1 MKTYSTII
9 IATFFLL
16 SIIWISSSSSA
27 IGYIIDNVFTLQ
39 IASSLSLSP
48 ILALESSELASI
60 NSSNLPPVNHF
71 NINTGYRIEPV
82 LWNLNLPTSVTFD
95 NENNMY
101 IAEAGFIYGGLQPI
115 PRILK
120 VDSQSGNISIL
131 VDRNLNGPITDI
143 EFYDGKLYVSHRGII
158 STVEPDRGIVKDI
171 ILGLPS
177 TGDHHNNQIAI
188 GPDNR
193 IYFGQGEATNT
204 GVVGEDNFKLGWLKT
219 SPQFHDTPAKNIS
232 LSGENFVTLNPM
244 TAEPNDTT
252 TTGAFVPFGTFTYN
266 GQVIPGNIK
275 CNGCILSANLDGTDL
290 KLVGW
295 GFRSAYGIAFFPDDP
310 TKLLVT
316 VNGADER
323 GSRPIANDTE
333 KLYQIDISPS
343 HSSKQLGKFYGWPD
357 FFGNAEPV
365 TDPKFQVKNLPT
377 LRFVMQNHPP
387 VEKPLV
393 ELEVGAAL
401 AQVDFS
407 SSSSSSSSSSLSS
420 SSSYNHTND
429 FGFKDMAFIAEFG
442 IMVPISHLPGNIKNQ
457 EQEIV
462 GQKVIIFNP
471 QNKSYTDFISLNKP
485 DTSFRPV
492 GIAFNKNE
500 NSLYVTSIG
509 KVEVRTTLPNDNNI
523 ELSEPLPWY
532 YPNTG
537 IIWKVTKISSS

>member
-9 IATFFLL
+9 LATVFLL
-16 SIIWISSSSSA
+16 STLWISSSYSSA
-27 IGYIIDNVFTLQ
+27 IDYIIDNVFTLQ
-39 IASSLSLSP
+39 IPSSLSLSP
-48 ILALESSELASI
+48 ILALESELAAI
-60 NSSNLPPVNHF
+60 NSNNPPPVNHF
-71 NINTGYRIEPV
+71 SINTGYKIEPV
-82 LWNLNLPTSVTFD
+82 LWNLTLPTSVAFD
-95 NENNMY
+95 TENNMY

-120 VDSQSGNISIL
+120 VNSQSGNISIL

-143 EFYDGKLYVSHRGII
+143 EFFDGKLYVSHRGII
-158 STVEPDRGIVKDI
+158 STVEPDSGIVKDI
-171 ILGLPS
+171 IIGLPS

-188 GPDNR
+188 GTDNR
-193 IYFGQGEATNT
+193 IYFGQGEATNS

-232 LSGENFVTLNPM
+232 LSGENFVTLNPI
-244 TAEPNDTT
+244 TAELNDTT
-252 TTGAFVPFGTFTYN
+252 TTGAFVPFGTSTYN

-310 TKLLVT
+310 GKLLVT

-333 KLYQIDISPS
+333 KIYQIDILSS
-343 HSSKQLGKFYGWPD
+343 NSSKQLGKFYGWPD

-365 TDPKFQVKNLPT
+365 TDPKFQVKGDPRLQ
-377 LRFVMQNHPP
+377 FIMENHPP
-387 VEKPLV
+387 VEKPLL

-407 SSSSSSSSSSLSS
+407 SSLSS
-420 SSSYNHTND
+420 SHNHPND
-429 FGFKDMAFIAEFG
+429 CGFENVAFIAEFG
-442 IMVPISHLPGNIKNQ
+442 IMVPISHLPLGIKNQ

-462 GQKVIIFNP
+462 GQKVIMFNP
-471 QNKSYTDFISLNKP
+471 QNKSYSDFISLDKP
-485 DTSFRPV
+485 NTSFRPV

-500 NSLYVTSIG
+500 NALYVTSIG
-509 KVEVRTTLPNDNNI
+509 KVEIRTTLPNDNSKD
-523 ELSEPLPWY
+523 LSEPSPWY

>member
-1 MKTYSTII
+1 MKTHSTII
-9 IATFFLL
+9 ITAFSL
-16 SIIWISSSSSA
+16 SIILISFSSM
-27 IGYIIDNVFTLQ
+27 YFVFDNVFTLQ
-39 IASSLSLSP
+39 IGSSLSLSP
-48 ILALESSELASI
+48 ILALESELVHVNSGNPPSI
-60 NSSNLPPVNHF
+60 DHF
-71 NINTGYRIEPV
+71 NITTGYRIEPV

-101 IAEAGFIYGGLQPI
+101 ISEAGFIYGGLQPI

-120 VDSQSGNISIL
+120 VDSQSGNISNV

-158 STVEPDRGIVKDI
+158 STVEPDTGIVKDI

-188 GPDNR
+188 GKDNR

-232 LSGENFVTLNPM
+232 LSGENFVTLNPL

-290 KLVGW
+290 KLIGW
-295 GFRSAYGIAFFPDDP
+295 GFRSAYGIALLPNDP
-310 TKLLVT
+310 AKLLVT

-333 KLYQIDISPS
+333 KIYQIDISPS
-343 HSSKQLGKFYGWPD
+343 SSSTNSSQLGRFYGWPD

-377 LRFVMQNHPP
+377 LRFVMQNHPS

-401 AQVDFS
+401 AQVDS
-407 SSSSSSSSSSLSS
+407 SSSSSSSAVSA
-420 SSSYNHTND
+420 SYNSTNN

-457 EQEIV
+457 DKEIV
-462 GQKVIIFNP
+462 GQKVILFNP

-500 NSLYVTSIG
+500 NALYVTSIG
-509 KVEVRTTLPNDNNI
+509 KVEIRTTLPNDNSI
-523 ELSEPLPWY
+523 ELSEPSPWY

-537 IIWKVTKISSS
+537 IIWKVTKISL

>member
-9 IATFFLL
+9 ISAFLL
-16 SIIWISSSSSA
+16 SIILISFSSM
-27 IGYIIDNVFTLQ
+27 YFVFDNVFTLQ
-39 IASSLSLSP
+39 IGSSLSLLP
-48 ILALESSELASI
+48 ILALESELVDL
-60 NSSNLPPVNHF
+60 NSGNPPSVDHF
-71 NINTGYRIEPV
+71 NITTGYRIEPV
-82 LWNLNLPTSVTFD
+82 IWNLNLPTSVTFD
-95 NENNMY
+95 SENNMY
-101 IAEAGFIYGGLQPI
+101 ISEAGFIYGGLQPI

-120 VDSQSGNISIL
+120 VDSQSGNISNV

-158 STVEPDRGIVKDI
+158 STVEPERGIVKDI

-232 LSGENFVTLNPM
+232 LSGENFVTLNPL

-266 GQVIPGNIK
+266 GQVIPGKIK

-290 KLVGW
+290 KLIGW

-333 KLYQIDISPS
+333 KIYQIDIS
-343 HSSKQLGKFYGWPD
+343 SSSSSSSTNSSQLGRFYGWPD

-387 VEKPLV
+387 VEKPLL
-393 ELEVGAAL
+393 ELEVGSAL
-401 AQVDFS
+401 AQVDS
-407 SSSSSSSSSSLSS
+407 SSSSSSSVSA
-420 SSSYNHTND
+420 SYNSTNN
-429 FGFKDMAFIAEFG
+429 FGFKDMAFI
-442 IMVPISHLPGNIKNQ
+442 
-457 EQEIV
+457 
-462 GQKVIIFNP
+462 
-471 QNKSYTDFISLNKP
+471 
-485 DTSFRPV
+485 
-492 GIAFNKNE
+492 
-500 NSLYVTSIG
+500 
-509 KVEVRTTLPNDNNI
+509 
-523 ELSEPLPWY
+523 
-532 YPNTG
+532 
-537 IIWKVTKISSS
+537 

>member
-9 IATFFLL
+9 IATVFLL
-16 SIIWISSSSSA
+16 STIWISSSSSSV
-27 IGYIIDNVFTLQ
+27 IDYIIDNVFTLQ

-48 ILALESSELASI
+48 ILALESELAAI
-60 NSSNLPPVNHF
+60 NSSNPPPVNHF
-71 NINTGYRIEPV
+71 NIHTGYRIEPV
-82 LWNLNLPTSVTFD
+82 LWNLTLPTSVTFD

-171 ILGLPS
+171 IIGLPS

-219 SPQFHDTPAKNIS
+219 SPQFHDTPAKNIT
-232 LSGENFVTLNPM
+232 LSGENFGTLNPL
-244 TAEPNDTT
+244 TAEPNDTA

-290 KLVGW
+290 RLVGW
-295 GFRSAYGIAFFPDDP
+295 GFRSAYGIAFFPDIP

-333 KLYQIDISPS
+333 KIYQIDISPS
-343 HSSKQLGKFYGWPD
+343 NSSKQLGKFYGWPD
-357 FFGNAEPV
+357 FLGNAEPV
-365 TDPKFQVKNLPT
+365 TDPKFQMKGHPPLQ
-377 LRFVMQNHPP
+377 FVMENHPP

-393 ELEVGAAL
+393 EIEKIGAAL

-407 SSSSSSSSSSLSS
+407 SYSLSS
-420 SSSYNHTND
+420 SYNYTND
-429 FGFKDMAFIAEFG
+429 FGFENVAFIAEFG
-442 IMVPISHLPGNIKNQ
+442 IMVPISHLPLSVKNQ

-462 GQKVIIFNP
+462 GQKVIRFNP
-471 QNKSYTDFISLNKP
+471 QNKSYSDFISLDKH
-485 DTSFRPV
+485 DSSFRPV

-500 NSLYVTSIG
+500 NALYVTSIG
-509 KVEVRTTLPNDNNI
+509 KVEIRTTLPKDNSI
-523 ELSEPLPWY
+523 DLAEPSPWY